1 MGKEARWVAVIL
13 CVVLV
18 TMMIVMPRGG
28 RGRLPTLDELEEKSK
43 TPDCS
48 IPVIGPLL
56 CKIAEAFRDAAS
68 KLELDP

>member
-1 MGKEARWVAVIL
+1 MGKEARWIAVIL

-18 TMMIVMPRGG
+18 TLMIVRPGG
-28 RGRLPTLDELEEKSK
+28 GGGRLPTLDELEEQRK

-56 CKIAEAFRDAAS
+56 CKIVDAFRAAAS
-68 KLELDP
+68 GLELDP